1 MFPFQCLDQSFFCDD
16 NAYFTYQIRS
26 SDEQDRTEREIYFGN
41 TRIEQYMFAVF
52 GPTDSQTDTED
63 EQETNKVSQVVK
75 KAKAK
80 GKLREED
87 EGEGD
92 VREGKGQPKGN
103 HWRGWQKVQGFHY
116 TLIIWANVSSWLS
129 NFRLC
134 NEFIFQ
140 VRGQPIHHLWLCFIW
155 TIVRIDSSV
164 HCWNKKKWNQ
174 YILCVLE
181 IFWVPDLAAGGP
193 YWVLISRKV
202 WSVFQSLW
210 DQRL

>member
-63 EQETNKVSQVVK
+63 EQPNQTNKVSQVVK

-103 HWRGWQKVQGFHY
+103 H
-116 TLIIWANVSSWLS
+116 
-129 NFRLC
+129 
-134 NEFIFQ
+134 
-140 VRGQPIHHLWLCFIW
+140 
-155 TIVRIDSSV
+155 
-164 HCWNKKKWNQ
+164 
-174 YILCVLE
+174 
-181 IFWVPDLAAGGP
+181 
-193 YWVLISRKV
+193 
-202 WSVFQSLW
+202 
-210 DQRL
+210 